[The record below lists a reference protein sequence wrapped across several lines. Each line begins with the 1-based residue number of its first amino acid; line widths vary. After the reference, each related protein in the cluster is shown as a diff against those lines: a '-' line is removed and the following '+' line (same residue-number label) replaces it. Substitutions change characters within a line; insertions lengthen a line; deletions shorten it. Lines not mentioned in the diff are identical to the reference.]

1 MKPHT
6 RHQEC
11 SRFSLVTT
19 WTSSNNLQTPDHAM
33 QNPARKQEDIKNQF
47 FHQHTTKIQ
56 NHWKL
61 QVGSGDKERRL
72 WESFPHWSVLTWISD
87 KSRSYSRTVLSW
99 RGIQPS
105 CQHWSWAVFLKS
117 ISTAGHSENNLPAAE
132 PHSCKRTTIFSA
144 LSSGAPGDGT
154 ETQSKQ

>member
-1 MKPHT
+1 MKSHT
-6 RHQEC
+6 RHQEF

-19 WTSSNNLQTPDHAM
+19 WTSSNNLRMPDHAM
-33 QNPARKQEDIKNQF
+33 QNPARKQDIRKS
-47 FHQHTTKIQ
+47 ILPSAYYQ

-99 RGIQPS
+99 RGTQPG

-132 PHSCKRTTIFSA
+132 PHSCKRTTIFNA